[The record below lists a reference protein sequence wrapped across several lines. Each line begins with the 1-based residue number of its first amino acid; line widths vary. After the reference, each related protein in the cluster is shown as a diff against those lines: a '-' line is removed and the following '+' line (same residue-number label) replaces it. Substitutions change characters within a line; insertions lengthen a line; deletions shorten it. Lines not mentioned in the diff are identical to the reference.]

1 MGSVRSYW
9 AFKYAIR
16 SLICA
21 SVRMLPKAGIGALPF
36 LMISVACA
44 GVTGG
49 VTMGLLLK
57 MPCRFGGPKGVVS
70 PGCLLWQLTQFCW
83 KTAAPRLALAF
94 IGGVAVSAKP
104 TRLVAM
110 IAPAVTKVHTAHKNP
125 RPLAIFL
132 MPPVNFHLACR
143 AHYQNHKPCPWG
155 QNLRIMQTR
164 GSPWTIAAGN
174 STLVAE

>member
-1 MGSVRSYW
+1 MP
-9 AFKYAIR
+9 A
-16 SLICA
+16 
-21 SVRMLPKAGIGALPF
+21 KAGMGALPF
-36 LMISVACA
+36 LIMSVACA

-49 VTMGLLLK
+49 VTNGLLLK

-94 IGGVAVSAKP
+94 MTGGVAVSARP

-110 IAPAVTKVHTAHKNP
+110 IAPAVTKVPTAHKNP

-132 MPPVNFHLACR
+132 VPPVNFHSACR
-143 AHYQNHKPCPWG
+143 AHYQNHKPCPASPRG
-155 QNLRIMQTR
+155 GRTR
-164 GSPWTIAAGN
+164 SEGVKTCV
-174 STLVAE
+174 L